1 MNKKY
6 VIAGVIV
13 GVLIVGLAVLKLR
26 PSTPTLETQLTPT
39 PTVALPT
46 VSPDVKVEL
55 IPKNSNR
62 EVTLK
67 ISGIPSD
74 FTSIEYEFTYM
85 TGAGL
90 PKGVLGKITLK
101 EGEREVVRDDIVLG
115 TCSSGH
121 CVYDTGVTSID
132 LTLKFNSERGASVYR
147 QTFTF

>member
-6 VIAGVIV
+6 IIV
-13 GVLIVGLAVLKLR
+13 GVVVSVLIAGFVVLNLR
-26 PSTPTLETQLTPT
+26 PSAPPPDTQLTPT
-39 PTVALPT
+39 PTVSLPT
-46 VSPDVKVEL
+46 VSPDVKVGL

-74 FTSIEYEFTYM
+74 ITSVEYEFTYM

-132 LTLKFNSERGASVYR
+132 LTLKFNSDKGASVYR
-147 QTFTF
+147 NTFTF

>member
-1 MNKKY
+1 MNKKF
-6 VIAGVIV
+6 VLAGVVISVLIAGF
-13 GVLIVGLAVLKLR
+13 AVLKLR
-26 PSTPTLETQLTPT
+26 PSTPTPEIQLTPT
-39 PTVALPT
+39 PTIALPT

-67 ISGIPSD
+67 ISGISSD
-74 FTSIEYEFTYM
+74 ITSIEYEFTYM

-121 CVYDTGVTSID
+121 CVYDTGVTGID
-132 LTLKFNSERGASVYR
+132 LTLKFNSDQGASIYR
-147 QTFTF
+147 NTFAF

>member
-6 VIAGVIV
+6 VIAGVVV
-13 GVLIVGLAVLKLR
+13 GVLIAGFAVLKLR
-26 PSTPTLETQLTPT
+26 PSTPTPEIQLTPT
-39 PTVALPT
+39 PTIALPT

-74 FTSIEYEFTYM
+74 ITSVEYEFTYM

-101 EGEREVVRDDIVLG
+101 EGEREVLRDDIVLG

-132 LTLKFNSERGASVYR
+132 LTLKFNSATAASVFQKTYS
-147 QTFTF
+147 F